1 MKDYSRGIITKALN
15 KQFAPEFLNRLDEII
30 NFDQLEMESLI
41 KIVDIELEGLY
52 KRVESIGYKLV
63 MDEEARKFIANKGYD
78 IQYGAR
84 PLKRAIQTHVEDT
97 LAEVILGNE
106 IQEGNTILGT
116 YDKEKDCIIMT
127 IEK

>member
-1 MKDYSRGIITKALN
+1 MD
-15 KQFAPEFLNRLDEII
+15 
-30 NFDQLEMESLI
+30 SLV

-84 PLKRAIQTHVEDT
+84 PLKRAIQTHGEDA
-97 LAEVILGNE
+97 LAEVIIGSD
-106 IQEGNTILGT
+106 IQEGDTIRGT
-116 YDKEKDCIIMT
+116 YDKEKDAIVMVV
-127 IEK
+127 EK

>member
-30 NFDQLEMESLI
+30 NFDQLEMDSLI

-52 KRVESIGYKLV
+52 KRVETIGYKLV
-63 MDEEARKFIANKGYD
+63 MDDEARKFIANKGYD

-84 PLKRAIQTHVEDT
+84 PLKRAIQTHVEDA
-97 LAEVILGNE
+97 LAEVILGSE
-106 IQEGNTILGT
+106 IQEGDTIRGT
-116 YDKEKDCIIMT
+116 YDKEKDAIVMT
-127 IEK
+127 VEK

>member
-1 MKDYSRGIITKALN
+1 M
-15 KQFAPEFLNRLDEII
+15 DEII
-30 NFDQLEMESLI
+30 NFDQLEMDSLV

-84 PLKRAIQTHVEDT
+84 PLKRAIQTHVEDA
-97 LAEVILGNE
+97 LAEVILGSD
-106 IQEGNTILGT
+106 IQEGDTIRGI
-116 YDKEKDCIIMT
+116 YDKEKDAIVMVV
-127 IEK
+127 EK

>member
-1 MKDYSRGIITKALN
+1 MNEGHN
-15 KQFAPEFLNRLDEII
+15 W
-30 NFDQLEMESLI
+30 
-41 KIVDIELEGLY
+41 IVDIELEGLY

-84 PLKRAIQTHVEDT
+84 PLKRAIQTYVEDA

-106 IQEGNTILGT
+106 IQEGNTIHGI
-116 YDKEKDCIIMT
+116 YDKEKDT
-127 IEK
+127 IVMKIE

>member
-1 MKDYSRGIITKALN
+1 M
-15 KQFAPEFLNRLDEII
+15 
-30 NFDQLEMESLI
+30 

-52 KRVESIGYKLV
+52 KRVESIGYKLI

-84 PLKRAIQTHVEDT
+84 PLKRAIQTHVEDA

-106 IQEGNTILGT
+106 IQEGDTIRGT
-116 YDKEKDCIIMT
+116 YDKEKDAIVMVV
-127 IEK
+127 EK